1 MKKQTKIKVTAI
13 AAGFTLA
20 TFVGTIILV
29 SNEHYAQWYAG
40 VACTIGMCVSIF
52 FGVTIED

>member
-20 TFVGTIILV
+20 TFAGTVVLV
-29 SNEHYAQWYAG
+29 SNEHPAQWYVAG
-40 VACTIGMCVSIF
+40 ACMLGMCVSAF
-52 FGVTIED
+52 FGITIED

>member
-1 MKKQTKIKVTAI
+1 MKKKTKIKVMAI

-20 TFVGTIILV
+20 TFIGMLILV
-29 SNEHYAQWYAG
+29 LNEHPAQWHIAG
-40 VACTIGMCVSIF
+40 ACIVAMWVTAF